1 MQREKMEY
9 KQFRHHYNAMQ
20 SGRGREM
27 EGRRKKKCEQEW
39 TDDMGGGKNKEADIQ
54 GHKVWE
60 VVVRLAYLPL
70 CVSLAAA

>member
-1 MQREKMEY
+1 MEY

-20 SGRGREM
+20 SGGGREM
-27 EGRRKKKCEQEW
+27 EGRRKKKWSKNGQMTWE
-39 TDDMGGGKNKEADIQ
+39 GGGNKEADIQ
-54 GHKVWE
+54 GHKVRE